1 MIRILL
7 TRLVARFERMLG
19 VELPYLRAVTEHSP
33 SALLPIALSMPAS
46 AYGRQ
51 VPASVLHMVRL
62 GATQA
67 QDCGECLQIAVN
79 MAVRDSIAAEDIR
92 AALSGRFDELSSEF
106 AEAFEFG
113 RLAGGQP
120 ASPDCREALRARYS
134 EKGLIEASMAAAGAQ
149 FFPVLKRGMGFAH
162 ACDLDRLEFV
172 GHDLEA
178 A

>member
-1 MIRILL
+1 MIRTLMMKLL
-7 TRLVARFERMLG
+7 ARFERLLG
-19 VELPYLRAVTEHSP
+19 VELPYLRVVIEYSP
-33 SALLPIALSMPAS
+33 SALVPIALSMPPS
-46 AYGRQ
+46 AYGRR

-79 MAVRDSIAAEDIR
+79 MARRDAVDAEDIR
-92 AALSGRFDELSSEF
+92 AALAGRLGALPPEM

-120 ASPDCREALRARYS
+120 VSTDCREALRARYA
-134 EKGLIEASMAAAGAQ
+134 EKGLIEASIAAASAQ

-162 ACDLDRLEFV
+162 ACQLDRLEY
-172 GHDLEA
+172 GGDSLEA